1 MNMSN
6 IDFEITT
13 LLRFLENNPVA
24 LLRFLACACAVTL
37 IIAIVTDAILLR
49 RQAAQGPKTSERR
62 PMPRSDLMLRS
73 VPQLEMAKAD
83 SHSLPRDKKQ
93 PKF

>member
-1 MNMSN
+1 MSN

-49 RQAAQGPKTSERR
+49 RQSVQGAKTSERR
-62 PMPRSDLMLRS
+62 PKPRSDMMLRS
-73 VPQLEMAKAD
+73 VPRLEMAKTD
-83 SHSLPRDKKQ
+83 NHLMPRERKQ